1 MCTLIIDT
9 PGHREDPTP
18 GATDRRQPNDKRGPR
33 VRAKQ
38 QSVMNKDPNEKKAEN
53 PEGTEVA
60 EAGNEGTAESTAT
73 ESGGD
78 DDGDDDDGA

>member
-1 MCTLIIDT
+1 
-9 PGHREDPTP
+9 
-18 GATDRRQPNDKRGPR
+18 
-33 VRAKQ
+33 
-38 QSVMNKDPNEKKAEN
+38 MNKDPNEKKAEN